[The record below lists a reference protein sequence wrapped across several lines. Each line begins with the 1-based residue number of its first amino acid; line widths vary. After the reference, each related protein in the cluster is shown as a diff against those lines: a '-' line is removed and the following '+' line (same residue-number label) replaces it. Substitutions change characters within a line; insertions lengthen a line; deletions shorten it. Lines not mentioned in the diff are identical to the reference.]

1 MYKFKN
7 IMKINHIQTASPL
20 KDNQCGGCGVI
31 DHTVTDN
38 TCKECLDWIN
48 YDELTV
54 SEQDAL
60 DALEYA
66 NNWIW

>member
-1 MYKFKN
+1 MLKFKD
-7 IMKINHIQTASPL
+7 ISKIDPIQTTKPL

-31 DHTVTDN
+31 ESTVTGN

-48 YDELTV
+48 YGELTV